1 MTNTTTLD
9 LTLTVEE
16 NISGQTQTYT
26 IQLTNTT
33 VTVQNI
39 EIKFAGVNRTIDYDA
54 VTSIMDS
61 LKIMLSGQQ
70 MSGIH
75 VL

>member
-54 VTSIMDS
+54 VT
-61 LKIMLSGQQ
+61 KHYGQA
-70 MSGIH
+70 SR
-75 VL
+75 